1 MDRSKLIASLV
12 ESHGVKLDQ
21 DDPAFVLV
29 ELNAMVFDELTQPIL
44 DRLESTL
51 DQLSEISDNLDEK
64 TAIFTKQVANL
75 NAGLDEKTAIFI
87 KQVDNMKA
95 SKELLI
101 AEIALRSKKQMD
113 VDLKNIEDK
122 YQRYFKKFIL
132 WQFVILLPVLVA
144 MQIIFKF
151 LKW

>member
-29 ELNAMVFDELTQPIL
+29 ELNAMVFDELTQPTL

-51 DQLSEISDNLDEK
+51 DQLSEISDILDEK

-87 KQVDNMKA
+87 KQVDNIKA